1 MYSLPISPQHV
12 AKISRKQEVGFHV
25 KDNFNSVWVVE
36 HIDPKI
42 RFEMNG
48 QRINAGEA
56 VLLRH
61 AHTAQWLASD
71 DHVVK

>member
-1 MYSLPISPQHV
+1 M
-12 AKISRKQEVGFHV
+12 GFHV